1 MSRGAFAA
9 AAALIS
15 MGGPSLY
22 VYHNSSGSHA
32 APWVNAAAFNAAA
45 FIRFGGL
52 DCDTA
57 EACGEMLRRSDIAWD
72 LLAGGTT
79 PPYSV
84 VLYTA
89 ALGRERDGLYM
100 RGSDPLGGVAWD
112 GVTWR
117 EIMKESLDAGGA
129 RDCGGETVEL

>member
-1 MSRGAFAA
+1 MSRAAFAA

-15 MGGPSLY
+15 MSGPSLY
-22 VYHNSSGSHA
+22 VYRNSSGSY
-32 APWVNAAAFNAAA
+32 AAAFNAAA

-57 EACGEMLRRSDIAWD
+57 EACGEMLRRSGIAWD
-72 LLAGGTT
+72 LLAGET
-79 PPYSV
+79 PLPYTL

-100 RGSDPLGGVAWD
+100 RGSAPLGGVAWD

-117 EIMKESLDAGGA
+117 DIMKESLDAGGA

>member
-1 MSRGAFAA
+1 MSRAAFAA

-22 VYHNSSGSHA
+22 VYRDSSGSHA
-32 APWVNAAAFNAAA
+32 APWVNAAA

-57 EACGEMLRRSDIAWD
+57 EACGEMLRRSGIAWD
-72 LLAGGTT
+72 LLAGGT
-79 PPYSV
+79 PPPNPV
-84 VLYTA
+84 VMYTA

-100 RGSDPLGGVAWD
+100 RGSAPLGGVAWGGVFARTLVD
-112 GVTWR
+112 GRPIEYDGDFAWT
-117 EIMKESLDAGGA
+117 E
-129 RDCGGETVEL
+129 GEAVAL